1 MDRSIDHAF
10 YTAAPET
17 PADSGGAPA
26 ALGTGTRHWQDPSR
40 IGRAV
45 PRFSRRQRG
54 LTLIGLLVSG
64 IIIALIALVVMRVVP
79 TVIEYFNIKKAV
91 VRATSSSPS
100 GLPSEIRTAFDRA
113 QAIDDFSAIAAKD
126 LVITKVNDKTV
137 VSFAYEKRVPLFGP
151 ASLLIEYKGDSRSN

>member
-1 MDRSIDHAF
+1 MTTCPDLRN
-10 YTAAPET
+10 
-17 PADSGGAPA
+17 PA
-26 ALGTGTRHWQDPSR
+26 AHGVAAD
-40 IGRAV
+40 V
-45 PRFSRRQRG
+45 PGPRSPRRQSAGSNRFSRRQRG
-54 LTLIGLLVSG
+54 LTLIGLLFSG

-91 VRATSSSPS
+91 VRATSASPS
-100 GLPSEIRTAFDRA
+100 GLPSEIRTAFDRS

-126 LVITKVNDKTV
+126 LVITKVNDQTV

>member
-1 MDRSIDHAF
+1 MRPDL
-10 YTAAPET
+10 PT
-17 PADSGGAPA
+17 PARGPA
-26 ALGTGTRHWQDPSR
+26 ARHSR
-40 IGRAV
+40 QSAG
-45 PRFSRRQRG
+45 RFSRRQRG
-54 LTLIGLLVSG
+54 LTLIGLLISG

-91 VRATSSSPS
+91 VRATSSSPT

>member
-1 MDRSIDHAF
+1 MRPYLRIRALSGNLGNAGGQRPGRHSGALPEPGAF
-10 YTAAPET
+10 
-17 PADSGGAPA
+17 
-26 ALGTGTRHWQDPSR
+26 R
-40 IGRAV
+40 
-45 PRFSRRQRG
+45 RRQRG
-54 LTLIGLLVSG
+54 LTLIGLLFSG

-91 VRATSSSPS
+91 VRATSASPS
-100 GLPSEIRTAFDRA
+100 GLPSEIRTAFDRS

>member
-1 MDRSIDHAF
+1 MRLRQRANGAVSPQPSPRRFATGRSSH
-10 YTAAPET
+10 
-17 PADSGGAPA
+17 
-26 ALGTGTRHWQDPSR
+26 
-40 IGRAV
+40 
-45 PRFSRRQRG
+45 RQRG
-54 LTLIGLLVSG
+54 LTLIGLLISG

-91 VRATSSSPS
+91 VRATSASPT
-100 GLPSEIRTAFDRA
+100 GLPSEIRTAFDRS

-126 LVITKVNDKTV
+126 LVISKVNDKTV

>member
-1 MDRSIDHAF
+1 MRPYLRTRAPSGNTSNAGDQHRGRNSGAQPEPGAF
-10 YTAAPET
+10 
-17 PADSGGAPA
+17 
-26 ALGTGTRHWQDPSR
+26 R
-40 IGRAV
+40 
-45 PRFSRRQRG
+45 RRQRG
-54 LTLIGLLVSG
+54 LTLIGLLFSG

-91 VRATSSSPS
+91 VRATSASPS
-100 GLPSEIRTAFDRA
+100 GLPSEIRTAFDRS

>member
-1 MDRSIDHAF
+1 MPSTLRPS
-10 YTAAPET
+10 ET
-17 PADSGGAPA
+17 PAGSGGAPA
-26 ALGTGTRHWQDPSR
+26 AFGAGAGR
-40 IGRAV
+40 IRPGSAGQY

-126 LVITKVNDKTV
+126 LVITKTNDKTV

>member
-1 MDRSIDHAF
+1 MRPYLRTRAPSGNTSNAGDQRRGRNSGAQPEPGAF
-10 YTAAPET
+10 
-17 PADSGGAPA
+17 
-26 ALGTGTRHWQDPSR
+26 R
-40 IGRAV
+40 
-45 PRFSRRQRG
+45 RRQRG
-54 LTLIGLLVSG
+54 LTLIGLLFSG

-91 VRATSSSPS
+91 VRATSASPS
-100 GLPSEIRTAFDRA
+100 GLPSEIRTAFDRS

>member
-1 MDRSIDHAF
+1 VTLR
-10 YTAAPET
+10 PCLR
-17 PADSGGAPA
+17 
-26 ALGTGTRHWQDPSR
+26 ALD
-40 IGRAV
+40 AV
-45 PRFSRRQRG
+45 PSSLRHLGRRASSRRGQRG
-54 LTLIGLLVSG
+54 LTLIGLLLSG

-91 VRATSSSPS
+91 VRATSASPS

-113 QAIDDFSAIAAKD
+113 QAIDDFSAVAAKD
-126 LVITKVNDKTV
+126 LVITKVNDQTI

>member
-1 MDRSIDHAF
+1 MRPYLRAS
-10 YTAAPET
+10 
-17 PADSGGAPA
+17 GAPA
-26 ALGTGTRHWQDPSR
+26 TRPTGSLPA
-40 IGRAV
+40 RAASSG
-45 PRFSRRQRG
+45 FSRRQRG
-54 LTLIGLLVSG
+54 LTLIGLLISG

-126 LVITKVNDKTV
+126 LVISKVNDKTV

>member
-1 MDRSIDHAF
+1 MRPHLRASSAISSI
-10 YTAAPET
+10 PS
-17 PADSGGAPA
+17 PRRRPA
-26 ALGTGTRHWQDPSR
+26 AGSG
-40 IGRAV
+40 
-45 PRFSRRQRG
+45 RRQRG
-54 LTLIGLLVSG
+54 LTLIGLLFSG

-91 VRATSSSPS
+91 VRATSASPS
-100 GLPSEIRTAFDRA
+100 GLPSEIRTAFDRS